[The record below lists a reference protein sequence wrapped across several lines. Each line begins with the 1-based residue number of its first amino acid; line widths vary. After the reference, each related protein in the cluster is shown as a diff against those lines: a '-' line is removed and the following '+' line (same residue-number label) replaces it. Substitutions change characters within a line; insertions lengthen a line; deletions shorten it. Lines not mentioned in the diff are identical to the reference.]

1 MWLSQRDAVGE
12 LLERFPKNRLYNG
25 LKSVVVRKSR
35 IPKIDCFAVGEPLAC
50 FPKNRLYNG
59 LKPFVVRKSR
69 IPKIDCFAVGEP
81 LARFPKIVY
90 TMG

>member
-1 MWLSQRDAVGE
+1 MTNYNNKGFFKRDAVGE

-35 IPKIDCFAVGEPLAC
+35 IPKIDCFAVGEPLA
-50 FPKNRLYNG
+50 
-59 LKPFVVRKSR
+59 
-69 IPKIDCFAVGEP
+69 
-81 LARFPKIVY
+81 RFPKIVY